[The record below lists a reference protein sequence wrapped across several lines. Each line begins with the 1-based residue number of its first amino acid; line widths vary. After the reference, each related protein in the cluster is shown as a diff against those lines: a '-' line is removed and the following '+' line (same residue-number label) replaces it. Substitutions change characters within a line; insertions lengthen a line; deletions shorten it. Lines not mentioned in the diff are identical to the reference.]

1 MQLSAERSAP
11 VTRTDHYEELRL
23 VYENCDEVFV
33 LSNSIQYNMNY
44 EVFGSSYTVRN
55 VLRNRLS
62 KTPIYRAPIYCKPR
76 CTAAISFPPNSTK
89 HT

>member
-23 VYENCDEVFV
+23 VYETCYEVFV
-33 LSNSIQYNMNY
+33 LSIQYNMNY

-55 VLRNRLS
+55 VLRNRLNYCVFNI
-62 KTPIYRAPIYCKPR
+62 TYRLAR
-76 CTAAISFPPNSTK
+76 V
-89 HT
+89 

>member
-23 VYENCDEVFV
+23 VYETCDEVFV
-33 LSNSIQYNMNY
+33 LSIQYNMNY

-62 KTPIYRAPIYCKPR
+62 DGLYIVYLILRTV
-76 CTAAISFPPNSTK
+76 
-89 HT
+89 